1 MTGTVVPPTDSP
13 GSGVTSAT
21 GVNRP
26 LASVSLDLD
35 NLWSYMKIHG
45 DPAWAE
51 RPTYLPRFVPL
62 VLDVLAELNL
72 TITVFLV
79 GADADDPRNAP
90 YLHRIAQAGHEIGNH
105 SYEHESWLHLYPRV
119 DLEREIGR
127 AERAIV
133 EATGQTPC
141 GFRGPGF
148 SWSPDLVDILIE
160 RGYRYDASTLPTW
173 VGPLARWYYF
183 RTAKISAEDR
193 KRRAGLFGS
202 FADGRRPVKPFV
214 WRTATGGEL
223 LEIPVTTV
231 PLLRTPFHFSYLLY
245 LGRVSED
252 LMMAYL
258 RLALQLCRTTGTPP
272 SFLLHPLDLLS
283 GEDAP
288 ELRFFPGMDVSAQ
301 RKRAIFVR
309 VLREIGRRFQVV
321 TMGGQAE
328 QEMERPAARR
338 VQL

>member
-1 MTGTVVPPTDSP
+1 
-13 GSGVTSAT
+13 
-21 GVNRP
+21 
-26 LASVSLDLD
+26 
-35 NLWSYMKIHG
+35 
-45 DPAWAE
+45 
-51 RPTYLPRFVPL
+51 
-62 VLDVLAELNL
+62 
-72 TITVFLV
+72 
-79 GADADDPRNAP
+79 
-90 YLHRIAQAGHEIGNH
+90 
-105 SYEHESWLHLYPRV
+105 V

>member
-1 MTGTVVPPTDSP
+1 M
-13 GSGVTSAT
+13 
-21 GVNRP
+21 NRP

-35 NLWSYMKIHG
+35 NLWSYLKIRG

-62 VLDVLAELNL
+62 VLEALAELNL

-79 GADADDPRNAP
+79 GADADDARNAP
-90 YLHRIAQAGHEIGNH
+90 FLRRVAQAGHEIGNH
-105 SYEHESWLHLYPRV
+105 TYEHESWLHLYPRA
-119 DLEREIGR
+119 DLEREITR

-133 EATGQTPC
+133 DATGQTPR

-148 SWSPDLVDILIE
+148 SWSPDLVDILVE

-183 RTAKISAEDR
+183 RTAKISVEDR
-193 KRRAGLFGS
+193 KLRAGLFGA
-202 FADGRRPVKPFV
+202 FADGRRPLKPFV

-223 LEIPVTTV
+223 LEIPVSTV
-231 PLLRTPFHFSYLLY
+231 PFLRLPFHLSYLLY
-245 LGRVSED
+245 LGRVSEE

-258 RLALQLCRTTGTPP
+258 RLALQLCRATGTTP

-283 GEDAP
+283 GDDAP
-288 ELRFFPGMDVSAQ
+288 ELRFFPGMDVPAQ
-301 RKRAIFVR
+301 RKRALFVR

-321 TMGGQAE
+321 TMGRQAE
-328 QEMERPAARR
+328 REMEHPTVRR